1 MSALPGVID
10 VRDDAG
16 SVRVGDV
23 LLAMI
28 LILILALPLA
38 VVRLLMKKQLLT
50 MVVVL

>member
-23 LLAMI
+23 RDLATRVG
-28 LILILALPLA
+28 AQP
-38 VVRLLMKKQLLT
+38 QLLQAR
-50 MVVVL
+50 LP